1 MIAGMYSRVFV
12 IELLTGVMKANVK
25 RVEVIQEPVLAFFA
39 SIVERCEYLN
49 LELQSLLECGFD
61 LVYFFLSSGVTD
73 AVHKLLSIITSVTRL
88 APEVFQAVASI
99 IASGRFFPPS
109 QSLRSPSSSTISQL
123 SVLPGMSVM
132 AFPSADFSASSSFSS
147 RLTLVD
153 NLM

>member
-1 MIAGMYSRVFV
+1 MYSRVFV

-99 IASGRFFPPS
+99 IASGLTVLIAEYGRNLGVVGCWNAVIDLMNECMTVPHAVRWVCWSVFIVVAAT
-109 QSLRSPSSSTISQL
+109 RVST
-123 SVLPGMSVM
+123 
-132 AFPSADFSASSSFSS
+132 
-147 RLTLVD
+147 
-153 NLM
+153 